1 MPVKKRYVFIDVLRI
16 IAIAEMIHGHTLDA
30 LLSPALRTSGFF
42 VWWTNVRGYTAPL
55 FLFAAGFAFAIATL
69 PRHLEY
75 MHFTRSLR
83 RRMKRIFFVIL
94 IGYLMYLP
102 YFSLWTTI
110 QTIGSPGWQ
119 SLLSVDILRCIGVSL
134 LILQMWYL
142 LRLPDAGTIIFFSG
156 MTLLLPVLTPLLEQ
170 SSIIAGLPDVL
181 RYYFVGSRFPLF
193 FYSSYLF
200 LGFIAGYAFI
210 RVRTSWVWGVTGAGL
225 AFIIIAHL
233 LKRSGGLWSL
243 SVFLSR
249 GGVLLLL
256 TAACERA
263 ESVWRRLPAAVRI
276 LGQESFI
283 IYVIHVLILYG
294 SFLNPGL
301 RHLFGSHLIYREVYG
316 IFIWLLAAMGLAGY
330 VWNRIKHE
338 YPKTAIFVRYFVY
351 MTFIM
356 VFLSNLF

>member
-1 MPVKKRYVFIDVLRI
+1 MSVKKRYVFLDVLRI
-16 IAIAEMIHGHTLDA
+16 IAIVEMIHGHTLDA
-30 LLSPALRTSGFF
+30 LLSPALRSTGFF

-55 FLFAAGFAFAIATL
+55 FLFAAGFALAIATL

-102 YFSLWTTI
+102 YFSLWKTI

-142 LRLPDAGTIIFFSG
+142 LRFPDAVTIVFFSC

-181 RYYFVGSRFPLF
+181 RYYFTGSRFPLF

-200 LGFIAGYAFI
+200 LGFITGYAFL
-210 RVRTSWVWGVTGAGL
+210 RARASWIWRVTGAGL
-225 AFIIIAHL
+225 AFIIIAYL
-233 LKRSGGLWSL
+233 LRQAGVLWSL
-243 SVFLSR
+243 SVFLDK
-249 GGVLLLL
+249 GGILLLL

-283 IYVIHVLILYG
+283 VYVIHVFILYG

-301 RHLFGSHLIYREVYG
+301 RHIFGMDLIYREVY
-316 IFIWLLAAMGLAGY
+316 FVFLWLLLAMGVLGY
-330 VWNRIKHE
+330 VWNRLKHE
-338 YPKTAIFVRYFVY
+338 YPRTGRFVRYLVY
-351 MTFIM
+351 MTFVVI
-356 VFLSNLF
+356 FLSSLC